1 MAKRLFVGNLSYNT
15 VQETLA
21 QAFGQVGAV
30 ESISLVTDKYT
41 GQSKGFAF
49 VEMQNEA
56 DAQAAIQSLNGSN
69 LDGRQIVV
77 NEARPREERSGFGGG
92 GHRGGGDFRGS
103 DRRGGGGF
111 NRSSRNRR

>member
-15 VQETLA
+15 AQDALE
-21 QAFGQVGAV
+21 QAFGQVGPVASV
-30 ESISLVTDKYT
+30 TMVTDKYS

-49 VEMQNEA
+49 VEMTTDA
-56 DAQAAIQSLNGSN
+56 DAQSAITTLNGTT

-77 NEARPREERSGFGGG
+77 NEARPREERTDRFSGGPG
-92 GHRGGGDFRGS
+92 RGGNRDF

-111 NRSSRNRR
+111 SRSPRRR